1 MAVIKRK
8 KKSTKNSLP
17 RYIVNNDIPQANLIA
32 AQMYD
37 AVWLY
42 AKSLKR
48 AVDQNYGI
56 EDGEWLVES
65 MTGSKWNGKT

>member
-1 MAVIKRK
+1 
-8 KKSTKNSLP
+8 
-17 RYIVNNDIPQANLIA
+17 
-32 AQMYD
+32 MYD

-56 EDGEWLVES
+56 DDGEWLVES
-65 MTGSKWNGKT
+65 MTGSKWDGKTSFIFLL